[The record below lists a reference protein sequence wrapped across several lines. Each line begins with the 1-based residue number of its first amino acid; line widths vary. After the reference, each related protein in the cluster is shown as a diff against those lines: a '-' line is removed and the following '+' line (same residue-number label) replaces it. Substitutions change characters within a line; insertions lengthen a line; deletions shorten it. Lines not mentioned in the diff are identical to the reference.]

1 MHSSPLVLGLT
12 STPQDETEAIVRWR
26 LVISITAVALGAA
39 ACTSSPS
46 AVPACKVSP
55 VHHEHVPAGV
65 GGFSPGSV
73 GTPWIGDAQF
83 VAVLFYARRANPD
96 IPAHGGWSD
105 GGSAK
110 ILWWAAD
117 AEAQLAV
124 HGREATTAR
133 EFNQTFPTI
142 GQYPTV
148 VTVPAPGCWTLDVAV
163 DNHQVGSI
171 TLRAVEQ

>member
-1 MHSSPLVLGLT
+1 MKREV
-12 STPQDETEAIVRWR
+12 IVRWR
-26 LVISITAVALGAA
+26 LVISITAAALGAA

-55 VHHEHVPAGV
+55 VHRDHVPAGV

-73 GTPWIGDAQF
+73 GTPWIGNDQF
-83 VAVLFYARRANPD
+83 VAVLFYARQANPD

-110 ILWWAAD
+110 ILWWADGSA
-117 AEAQLAV
+117 AQLAV

-142 GQYPTV
+142 GNGQYPTV
-148 VTVPAPGCWTLDVAV
+148 VTVPTPGCWTLDATIG
-163 DNHQVGSI
+163 NHQVGSI
-171 TLRAVEQ
+171 TLRAVPQ